1 MAINITQNTINAV
14 QTMVQESFI
23 ANSKVDRMKSVLGV
37 DLAFNKMA
45 ERIHLDIAH
54 YFSGHMG
61 DGLGDLLEGYNQPI
75 LYGDIPKAHEEYF
88 SVDEILKALLDL
100 CIDYQNKLNECAR
113 IAKENMDLHIYNGL
127 MDLVEDFSG
136 IVQQCILLVDKSK
149 IFKDNP
155 TFDNFVDDFW
165 IL

>member
-1 MAINITQNTINAV
+1 MAINITQNTISAV
-14 QTMVQESFI
+14 QSMVHESFI

-37 DLAFNKMA
+37 DLAFNKMS
-45 ERIHLDIAH
+45 EKIHLGIAH

-61 DGLGDLLEGYNQPI
+61 DGLGDLLEGYNQSI
-75 LYGDIPKAHEEYF
+75 LYGDIEKAHEDYF
-88 SVDEILKALLDL
+88 SVDGILNALLDL

-113 IAKENMDLHIYNGL
+113 IARENMDLHIYKGL
-127 MDLVEDFSG
+127 MDLVEDFSKV
-136 IVQQCILLVDKSK
+136 VQQCILLVDKSK